1 MEPAAEDK
9 LPSVIYIQVIVMA
22 PNSRFFT
29 HLALPSLLEKK
40 KNIYIY
46 VYINQY
52 IFIFHFATSKPC
64 SSNHLL
70 ACLIIIKLVVGD
82 TLSCLLQ
89 VDTVLE
95 ALYLSSCY
103 IYPTPI

>member
-1 MEPAAEDK
+1 MEDK
-9 LPSVIYIQVIVMA
+9 LPSVILHPSYVMA

-46 VYINQY
+46 INQY
-52 IFIFHFATSKPC
+52 TFIFPFGTSKPC
-64 SSNHLL
+64 SSSHLL
-70 ACLIIIKLVVGD
+70 VSLIIIQLVVGD
-82 TLSCLLQ
+82 TLACLLQ
-89 VDTVLE
+89 VNTVLK

-103 IYPTPI
+103 IYQTPI